1 MTQERSAGASWGTF
15 LIVLIAGIAYSISL
29 MAIPTAMIYVA
40 DTFGGDMVGAGW
52 LMSWNSVA
60 GTILALFTATIQSKI
75 GPKNMII
82 IALACILVSDV
93 MVVMTTDITI
103 AFVGRFIFGFA
114 NGLIATAG
122 PTFVTILFSDPTKR
136 GMPNAIWT
144 MWIALGGVLINFL
157 APFLMVPGEGTNFLT
172 GGPNLDWHPLFWFG
186 IAFAAVALVL
196 VIVGVRVPKAELMA
210 AVAGSDNVKISDAFK
225 NGYVWLCFV
234 MVLCFAFSFSCYT
247 SEVVAYL
254 QAAVGMDP
262 AAAQSWN
269 GILNIIGIAAGLIIG
284 FILNKVSD
292 HTKALVAIF
301 VLTVAAC
308 LAAFAFSTVTLAIC
322 SMFFFGLAV
331 NMVMPAIFTNVQ
343 WVSKSP
349 AVIAAAFGICAIASN
364 GGGIPAAPV
373 MGAMIEAG
381 VDWFMLGVP
390 PAVVSA
396 VGLVCAIVFSIK
408 LGRTSREGIAAARE
422 ADGAK

>member
-1 MTQERSAGASWGTF
+1 
-15 LIVLIAGIAYSISL
+15 
-29 MAIPTAMIYVA
+29 
-40 DTFGGDMVGAGW
+40 
-52 LMSWNSVA
+52 
-60 GTILALFTATIQSKI
+60 
-75 GPKNMII
+75 
-82 IALACILVSDV
+82 
-93 MVVMTTDITI
+93 
-103 AFVGRFIFGFA
+103 
-114 NGLIATAG
+114 
-122 PTFVTILFSDPTKR
+122 
-136 GMPNAIWT
+136 

-157 APFLMVPGEGTNFLT
+157 APFLMTPGEGVNFLT

-196 VIVGVRVPKAELMA
+196 VIAGVRIPQAEIME
-210 AVAGSDNVKISDAFK
+210 AVAGSDNVRISDAFK

-247 SEVVAYL
+247 SEIVAYL
-254 QAAVGMDP
+254 QTDVGMDP

-292 HTKALVAIF
+292 HTKVLVVIF

-308 LAAFAFSTVTLAIC
+308 LAAFAFNTVTLAIC

-343 WVSKSP
+343 WVSTSP

-381 VDWFMLGVP
+381 CDWFMLGVP

-396 VGLVCAIVFSIK
+396 VGLACAIVFSLK
-408 LGRTSREGIAAARE
+408 LGKASREGIAAART
-422 ADGAK
+422 ADGQN

>member
-1 MTQERSAGASWGTF
+1 MAQEKSAGASWGTF
-15 LIVLIAGIAYSISL
+15 IIVLISGIAYSISL

-60 GTILALFTATIQSKI
+60 GTILAFFTASIQSKI

-114 NGLIATAG
+114 NGLIATAA
-122 PTFVTILFSDPTKR
+122 PTLVTILFSDPTKR

-144 MWIALGGVLINFL
+144 MWIALGGVIINFL
-157 APFLMVPGEGTNFLT
+157 APVLMLPGEGVNFLT
-172 GGPNLDWHPLFWFG
+172 GGPNLDWHPLFYFG
-186 IAFAAVALVL
+186 IGFAVVALIL
-196 VIVGVRVPKAELMA
+196 VIVGIRIPKEEIMS
-210 AVAGSDNVKISDAFK
+210 AVSASGNAKISDAFK

-234 MVLCFAFSFSCYT
+234 MVICFAFSFSCYT

-254 QAAVGMDP
+254 QADVGMDP
-262 AAAQSWN
+262 ATAQSWN
-269 GILNIIGIAAGLIIG
+269 GILNIIGIVAGLIIG
-284 FILNKVSD
+284 VILNKVND
-292 HTKALVAIF
+292 HTKVLVVIF
-301 VLTVAAC
+301 VLAVLAC
-308 LAAFAFSTVTLAIC
+308 ALMFAFNTATLAIV

-331 NMVMPAIFTNVQ
+331 NMVMPTVFTNVQ

-373 MGAMIEAG
+373 MGAMIESGAP
-381 VDWFMLGVP
+381 WAMLGVP
-390 PAVVSA
+390 PAIVSA
-396 VGLVCAIVFSIK
+396 VGLVCAIIFCMK
-408 LGRTSREGIAAARE
+408 LSKVSKEGIAAAKKTDE
-422 ADGAK
+422 VE